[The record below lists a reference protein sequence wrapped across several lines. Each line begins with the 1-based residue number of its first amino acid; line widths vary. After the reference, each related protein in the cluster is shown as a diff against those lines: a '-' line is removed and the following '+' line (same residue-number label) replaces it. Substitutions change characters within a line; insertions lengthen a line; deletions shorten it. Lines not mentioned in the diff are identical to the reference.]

1 MMLLAVFLVFVYV
14 AIVAFGHRMVDRWE
28 RNKLAKLDRLY
39 QPSERYDVIMRS
51 VDLKAL
57 ITVFPLT
64 IPGILI
70 IGPFWL
76 LYQFIVNYGVD

>member
-1 MMLLAVFLVFVYV
+1 MLLAVFLAFVYV
-14 AIVAFGHRMVDRWE
+14 AIVAFGHRMVGRWE
-28 RNKLAKLDRLY
+28 RNKLAKLGFD
-39 QPSERYDVIMRS
+39 QCSERFYVVMRS

-57 ITVFPLT
+57 MWIFPLT

-76 LYQFIVNYGVD
+76 LYRFIVNYGVD